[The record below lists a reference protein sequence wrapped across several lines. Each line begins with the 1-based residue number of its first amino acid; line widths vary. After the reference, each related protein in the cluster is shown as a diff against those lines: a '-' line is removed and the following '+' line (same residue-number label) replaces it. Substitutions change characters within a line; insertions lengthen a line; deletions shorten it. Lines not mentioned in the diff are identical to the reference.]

1 MDWEEEEEC
10 PRISNN
16 DRHDHE
22 AAAAAAA
29 VASAA
34 SEGAEDADAAQQ
46 NQQVVHA
53 IADQPPPE
61 PREHEGS
68 FAAYMSNKINKLQ
81 QQNAEDSTMY
91 HTSNIFQGLSIMV
104 NGWTSPPSTDIRRI
118 VLEHGGDFL
127 NYNTTSSRVTHVVA
141 TNLPDAKL
149 RLLSKGNPPAYVT
162 PGWIV
167 DSANAKTLLPI
178 SRYLL
183 METRRTG
190 ALVGNQQ
197 EITRMF
203 AVSDAQSNAAAFANA
218 AAALARQVTTS
229 AGAAARSRRVTLC
242 VGVSQAEAET
252 PTAIA
257 HVPVASS
264 IIGNQ
269 AELARVLVC
278 TLTRLCVLEGSEN
291 VQMRAW
297 LRVVVPSTS
306 TSSAPTAAAA
316 APPLHHHHQQH
327 HHQHA
332 AASTAND
339 SSNINNI
346 VALPPMSELDPSVL
360 DALPLTMRREIQQ
373 AYESSR
379 RGAQR
384 VLGASGGGL
393 LAMTRAISA
402 APSRKRQRTTPPRP
416 AAPFPWR
423 QLESPPDKQQ
433 QQQQQ
438 QQSPPPPQPQPP
450 GPIHNEDFLLE
461 QDLESLVACTVNGE
475 SPSQDLCKRIASRA
489 TKRSACWDGID
500 TCYRV
505 LCALARAHA
514 ALSARGASP
523 ECVGYVVAAER
534 EVNLAA
540 SEALGG
546 RRLKLP
552 SLEPMCAAESGDFV

>member
-1 MDWEEEEEC
+1 MESMNIHGNLRNLLLSEFLRELPACFLLLLLRSCFLWFFFQIFGFWFFYQLICIFCVFSAQNRMDWEEEEEC

-29 VASAA
+29 ASAA

-61 PREHEGS
+61 PREHGGS
-68 FAAYMSNKINKLQ
+68 FAAYMSNKIQKLQ

-203 AVSDAQSNAAAFANA
+203 AVSDAQSNATAFANA

-269 AELARVLVC
+269 AQLARVLVC

-291 VQMRAW
+291 VQMRA
-297 LRVVVPSTS
+297 
-306 TSSAPTAAAA
+306 
-316 APPLHHHHQQH
+316 
-327 HHQHA
+327 
-332 AASTAND
+332 
-339 SSNINNI
+339 
-346 VALPPMSELDPSVL
+346 
-360 DALPLTMRREIQQ
+360 
-373 AYESSR
+373 
-379 RGAQR
+379 
-384 VLGASGGGL
+384 
-393 LAMTRAISA
+393 
-402 APSRKRQRTTPPRP
+402 
-416 AAPFPWR
+416 
-423 QLESPPDKQQ
+423 
-433 QQQQQ
+433 
-438 QQSPPPPQPQPP
+438 
-450 GPIHNEDFLLE
+450 
-461 QDLESLVACTVNGE
+461 
-475 SPSQDLCKRIASRA
+475 
-489 TKRSACWDGID
+489 
-500 TCYRV
+500 
-505 LCALARAHA
+505 
-514 ALSARGASP
+514 
-523 ECVGYVVAAER
+523 
-534 EVNLAA
+534 
-540 SEALGG
+540 
-546 RRLKLP
+546 
-552 SLEPMCAAESGDFV
+552 